1 MVNKNKEKHIV
12 KDRWYGMR
20 QGRTPKK
27 REFAG
32 KPQFTLEDLYISPL
46 AFRRRYTEEGVVE
59 YIPVEREMS
68 PSGVEVMDA
77 YLRRLA
83 AGDSNLGRFCKC
95 YGARTGDMDSLCF
108 LLTGMTG
115 AEFRLRY
122 MVRLADDLLRYTSM
136 TLDEV
141 ARRSGHG
148 KRVNLFFAYKRD
160 YGVSPL
166 ERRNQLRASPADVGR
181 FRLE

>member
-12 KDRWYGMR
+12 KNRWYSGG
-20 QGRTPKK
+20 QGRRPKK

-115 AEFRLRY
+115 MEFRLRY

>member
-1 MVNKNKEKHIV
+1 MVWEA
-12 KDRWYGMR
+12 
-20 QGRTPKK
+20 
-27 REFAG
+27 AG
-32 KPQFTLEDLYISPL
+32 AD
-46 AFRRRYTEEGVVE
+46 TEEGVVE

-77 YLRRLA
+77 YLRRLT
-83 AGDSNLGRFCKC
+83 AGDSNLGRFCEC

-108 LLTGMTG
+108 LLTGMLG

-160 YGVSPL
+160 FGITPL
-166 ERRNQLRASPADVGR
+166 ERRYQLRASPADVGR